1 MKTIALALQG
11 GGAHGAF
18 VWGVLDRLSYEREL
32 KISAISATSSGG
44 FNAAVYLYGLAS
56 GGPEGAREAL
66 ADFWTRI
73 AEKALWSGNPFVGLS
88 HFGALR
94 NIDRYPLTIWMEQL
108 ALLVSPYD
116 FPFLANPLESVATSV
131 LKHPDRLNHA
141 EPPIFIC
148 ITDVVN
154 GRREIV
160 TQPNITI
167 PALLASACL
176 PMNFKAIRIGNGF
189 YWEGGYMGNPALA
202 PLVGLAREKRGARD
216 IVMATVNS
224 FRRPDLTPPQS
235 APDIQDRLNEISF
248 NAALVLEINGI
259 HTVNC
264 VIRQQ
269 AQTRPFLARNNR
281 PFKEILFHRIS
292 DDDYMRTLGYVSKAN
307 PSLRFLE
314 ELRDHGRAAADT
326 WLRTSLSHVGRSS
339 SFDVGLLLDQLLTPS
354 PQLGSEPVPGEAP
367 SLWLPEVAPAKAF
380 G

>member
-18 VWGVLDRLSYEREL
+18 VWGVLDRLSYECDL
-32 KISAISATSSGG
+32 KISAISATSSGA

-66 ADFWTRI
+66 ADFWTKI
-73 AEKALWSGNPFVGLS
+73 AEKALWTGNPFVGLS

-94 NIDRYPLTIWMEQL
+94 NIDRHPLAIWMEHL

-116 FPFLANPLESVATSV
+116 FPFLANPLGSVATEV
-131 LKHPDRLNHA
+131 LKHLDRLNYA
-141 EPPIFIC
+141 EPPVFIC
-148 ITDVVN
+148 VTDVVN

-160 TQPNITI
+160 TQPNIAI
-167 PALLASACL
+167 SALLASACL
-176 PMNFKAIRIGNGF
+176 PMNFRAVRIGNSF
-189 YWEGGYMGNPALA
+189 YWDGGYLGNPALA
-202 PLVGLAREKRGARD
+202 PLVRLARENGGARD
-216 IVMATVNS
+216 IVMVTVNS
-224 FRRPDLTPPQS
+224 FRRTDLTPPKS
-235 APDIQDRLNEISF
+235 ASEIQDRLNEISF

-264 VIRQQ
+264 VLRQQ
-269 AQTRPFLARNNR
+269 TQARPFLTRGGR

-314 ELRDHGRAAADT
+314 ELRDHGQAAADT
-326 WLRTSLSHVGRSS
+326 WLRTSVGHVGQSS
-339 SFDVGLLLDQLLTPS
+339 SFDVGLLLDQALTPT
-354 PQLGSEPVPGEAP
+354 PQLGSEPAPGEAP
-367 SLWLPEVAPAKAF
+367 LWWLPEVAPAKTF